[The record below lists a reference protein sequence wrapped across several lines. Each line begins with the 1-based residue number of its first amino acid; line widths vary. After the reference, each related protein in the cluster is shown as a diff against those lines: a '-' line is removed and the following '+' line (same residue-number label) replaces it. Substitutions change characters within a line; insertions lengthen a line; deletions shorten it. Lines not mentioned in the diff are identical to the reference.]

1 MLALELIELAGERGV
16 GGEESPQ
23 ADEGAARCAVSL
35 ALIWVS
41 KAPRTRIRCEPPRG
55 FRDSL
60 VVGVLLEGTGISNF
74 KGISRGNWRFRRT
87 IEMPKC
93 YVFYTLTWLGIRL
106 FEPGGSGV
114 RIPSGAL
121 KSTYVPERTNGLDE
135 TFWKAVLLKGTCA
148 IQTFKRAF

>member
-1 MLALELIELAGERGV
+1 MLALELMELAGERGV

-60 VVGVLLEGTGISNF
+60 VVGVLLEGISNF
-74 KGISRGNWRFRRT
+74 KGISRGNWRFRST

-106 FEPGGSGV
+106 FEPGGQGFESLRAHFLSKLFGSLV
-114 RIPSGAL
+114 ATRS
-121 KSTYVPERTNGLDE
+121 E
-135 TFWKAVLLKGTCA
+135 TS
-148 IQTFKRAF
+148 RSNP

>member
-60 VVGVLLEGTGISNF
+60 VVGVLLEGTCICNF
-74 KGISRGNWRFRRT
+74 KGISRRNWRFRST
-87 IEMPKC
+87 IEKPNA
-93 YVFYTLTWLGIRL
+93 L
-106 FEPGGSGV
+106 FSINLRCLEYASSNQGV
-114 RIPSGAL
+114 RGSNPFG
-121 KSTYVPERTNGLDE
+121 RTFFQDLDAE
-135 TFWKAVLLKGTCA
+135 FFSAVLLTKLNSTNFPHPTRVA
-148 IQTFKRAF
+148 RLSTI